1 MSVRARSILICRNGP
16 SPQRR
21 YLTGSKNR
29 IKPIWLEPAGSRPPQ
44 STAPAGR
51 WRCINAVPV
60 IFNHGVEGSSPF
72 ALSKEIKAFLEFSLA
87 SRRHLGSAW
96 QTRACDTIARLA
108 GSVAHSGSL
117 ASRAHRL
124 VSAAYR
130 RCAKSSEL
138 RARIRQAAE
147 GIVSTVPAC
156 RGAPSPRAIDLLEEL
171 EPDIKEGGAAS
182 KRSHRF
188 LSAMVKPG
196 PHGRQNNPRWLIT
209 GCQAFPDSR
218 KAAGLSCFTAPHVPA
233 ARRQRRGCH
242 RGVAAAVLMRG
253 QPTLVKFAMSAGF
266 S

>member
-21 YLTGSKNR
+21 YLIGSKNR
-29 IKPIWLEPAGSRPPQ
+29 IKPIWLEPAGSRTPQ
-44 STAPAGR
+44 STAHLAGGRAQPMGRFARRFGLRFGTLMPA
-51 WRCINAVPV
+51 NT
-60 IFNHGVEGSSPF
+60 
-72 ALSKEIKAFLEFSLA
+72 
-87 SRRHLGSAW
+87 RRRS
-96 QTRACDTIARLA
+96 A

-156 RGAPSPRAIDLLEEL
+156 RGAPSPRAIDLFEEL
-171 EPDIKEGGAAS
+171 EPDIEKGGAAS

-188 LSAMVKPG
+188 LSAMVKPS

-242 RGVAAAVLMRG
+242 RGVAGAVLMRG